1 MVRGS
6 KLQKLRELI
15 SVDER
20 RGNYINIFYLFVVA
34 YLFSIVIRMIWVFQ
48 FSGDVQ
54 MHWNDHLMINTN
66 DGYQWI
72 EGAKDILRGKKDYID
87 STTTASIS
95 ILTSYLIKFLPFSI
109 ESIIL
114 YMPTIFGSLLA
125 IPILLVG
132 VLLRQTNV
140 GFVAA
145 VVGSITWSYY
155 NRTMTGYYD
164 TDLLV
169 IVLPT
174 FVLLGL
180 LYSIMSQR
188 AYSLFLLAISIIVY
202 KWWYGG
208 SYSLLTAMTAMT
220 FFYAIVFERNKLF
233 NYLIISLM
241 LISILSL
248 SIYLKFIFI
257 IGLFIYASYFNK
269 DKRVVFSI
277 LVLSIVIFAIFGGFN
292 GIIAQLN
299 NYVFR
304 TAVAADELSLHFFSV
319 AQTVREA
326 GHIPFETFANRISGQ
341 TVTFFLST
349 FGYFLFALRYPV
361 MWLALPMMG
370 LGFLALKAG
379 LRFTVYAVPI
389 NALGISYLIFLI
401 AKYIQF
407 FVPKNLKLIGRYS
420 VLIVLTSAVLYP
432 NIIHVIGYKVPTVFT
447 KDEVNVLD
455 KLKTV
460 SNHKDY
466 AIAWWDYGYP
476 VRYYG
481 ELNTLVDGGAH
492 SGFQNYPVSFSLL
505 KPQLVSA
512 KMARIDVET
521 REVRNKKPDGTND
534 LESILNDYGYNDANK
549 FLVDLPTN
557 KIELPQKTTDV
568 YYYLPNRMLQILPT
582 VDLFS
587 NMDVVSGKQYPR
599 GFFYFTQRF
608 TQASDG
614 IELGNGVKIMQDNHL
629 QIGSNKIQMRDFY
642 VTSYD
647 NNGKLQVQR
656 TAVNSSAPL
665 SVIFMKNYNTFLV
678 LDNRILASTYIQLFV
693 LENYDKNLFEPVIL
707 DPLAKVYKLK
717 I

>member
-1 MVRGS
+1 M
-6 KLQKLRELI
+6 QKLRELI
-15 SVDER
+15 SVDEAR
-20 RGNYINIFYLFVVA
+20 ENYINIFFLFAIA
-34 YLFSIVIRMIWVFQ
+34 YLFSVAVRLIWVFQ
-48 FSGDVQ
+48 FSGSEQ
-54 MHWNDHLMINTN
+54 MIWNNQLMINTN

-72 EGAKDILRGKKDYID
+72 EGAKDILRGEKFYHD

-114 YMPTIFGSLLA
+114 YMPTVFGSLLA
-125 IPILLVG
+125 MPVLLIG
-132 VLLRQTNV
+132 VLLKQTNV

-145 VVGSITWSYY
+145 VIASITWSYY

-180 LYSIMSQR
+180 LYSVMSQR
-188 AYSLFLLAISIIVY
+188 AYSLFFLAGSITAY
-202 KWWYGG
+202 QWWYGG

-220 FFYAIVFERNKLF
+220 FFYTIVFERNKLF
-233 NYLIISLM
+233 NYLIVSVM
-241 LISILSL
+241 LISILSF
-248 SIYLKFIFI
+248 SIYLKAIFT
-257 IGLFIYASYFNK
+257 IGVFVYDIYFSK

-277 LVLSIVIFAIFGGFN
+277 LIVSILIFAIFGGFS

-299 NYVFR
+299 SYVFR
-304 TAVAADELSLHFFSV
+304 TAVAGSELSLHFFSV

-326 GHIPFETFANRISGQ
+326 GHIPFETFANRISGH
-341 TVTFFLST
+341 TITFFLST

-370 LGFLALKAG
+370 LGFLALKGG

-401 AKYIQF
+401 AKYIQLL
-407 FVPKNLKLIGRYS
+407 VPTNLKLIGRYS
-420 VLIVLTSAVLYP
+420 VLLSLTAAVLYP
-432 NIIHVIGYKVPTVFT
+432 NIVHIIGYKVPTVFT
-447 KDEVNVLD
+447 KQEVQVLD
-455 KLKTV
+455 KLKTI
-460 SNHKDY
+460 SSHKDY
-466 AIAWWDYGYP
+466 AISWWDYGYP
-476 VRYYG
+476 IRYYG

-492 SGFQNYPVSFSLL
+492 EGSQNYPVSFSLM
-505 KPQLVSA
+505 KPQLESA
-512 KMARIDVET
+512 YMARLDVEASEK
-521 REVRNKKPDGTND
+521 RIKSPDGTHS
-534 LESILNDYGYNDANK
+534 LWAILKDNGYTDVNK
-549 FLVDLPTN
+549 FLVDLAQKKVTLSN
-557 KIELPQKTTDV
+557 KSTDI

-587 NMDVVSGKQYPR
+587 NMDVISGKQNPR
-599 GFFYFTQRF
+599 GFFYFAQRF
-608 TQASDG
+608 NQASDG
-614 IELGNGVKIMQDNHL
+614 IDLGNGVKVLQNNTL
-629 QIGSNKIQMRDFY
+629 QIGSNNIPMRDFY
-642 VTSYD
+642 VTEYD
-647 NNGKLQVQR
+647 NNGKLQVQK
-656 TAVNSSAPL
+656 TVVNGSAPI
-665 SVIFMKNYNTFLV
+665 SVIFMKNYNAFLV